1 MDYDYTVA
9 ITQAERN
16 FSKART
22 QAFWSSLLD
31 KVFGRST
38 DLLDFN
44 EVKHKLRLSDERYL
58 GRQDVPLDNIVGS
71 VGRYRDFTRKFLPK
85 RSVNRDRWK
94 AVDMMTLQQGYPPIE
109 LYKVGEAYFVIDGNH
124 RVSVARA
131 NDMDT
136 IEAFVTELRTP
147 VPFDKDTRN
156 EDLLI
161 KEGYAHFLRE
171 TKLQRHFPDA
181 EVTLTEP
188 TNYREILH
196 HIQVHHYFMGI
207 NCNCPVS
214 WDDAVISWYETFYRP
229 MIRAIQEHN
238 ILAEF
243 PNRTASDLYV
253 WLVRHQ
259 ALIQD
264 VYGGEPLTPEAT
276 VDHFID
282 KLNS

>member
-1 MDYDYTVA
+1 MDYDYSVA
-9 ITQAERN
+9 VTQAERH

-22 QAFWSSLLD
+22 QAFWSNLID

-44 EVKHKLRLSDERYL
+44 EVKHKLRLNDEHYL

-94 AVDMMTLQQGYPPIE
+94 AVDMMTLQKGYPPIE
-109 LYKVGEAYFVIDGNH
+109 LYKVGDAYFVIDGNH

-131 NDMDT
+131 NNMKT

-147 VPFDKDTRN
+147 VPFDKDTRA

-161 KEGYAHFLRE
+161 KEGYAHFLRQ
-171 TKLQRHFPDA
+171 TRLLRHFPDA
-181 EVTLTEP
+181 QVILTEP

-196 HIQVHHYFMGI
+196 HIQVHHYYLGI
-207 NCNCPVS
+207 NCDCPVE
-214 WDDAVISWYETFYRP
+214 WDEAVMSWYETVYLP
-229 MIRAIQEHN
+229 MVRAIREYG

-243 PNRTASDLYV
+243 PNRTEADLYV
-253 WLVRHQ
+253 WLLRHQ
-259 ALIQD
+259 ALIQE
-264 VYGGEPLTPEAT
+264 VYGGAPPSPQDT
-276 VDHFID
+276 VGDFID
-282 KLNS
+282 KLHS